1 MSVVLGTMNIA
12 YAHSS
17 NHDDEEYTNIIEQYT
32 KDVSQP
38 ILDSA
43 YYYGDT
49 KTEYI
54 LGNIFSKNGLYPYV
68 TTKANPWYEND
79 FTTGKLGQLNSENLR
94 RQLAVSLKNLQ
105 VEKVHRFFL
114 HCPDYETP
122 IKETLETCNDLWR
135 LEKFEEWGLSNFS
148 LQQTKEVL
156 EICDDNSF
164 RKPVVYQGM
173 YNMICRRAE
182 ELFPLLQDNNIEFWA
197 YNPLAGGLLSGKYK
211 NRDFNHDSRFK
222 NNTIYQSIF
231 WKPEMLD
238 LVDEITADPLQ
249 CAFQFYYQGSL
260 MKPGDKIILGVSTTK
275 QYSQNM
281 SAIQN
286 CHIDFNWKSFESLY
300 RTIEPATPNYFY

>member
-12 YAHSS
+12 YTHSS
-17 NHDDEEYTNIIEQYT
+17 NHDEEEYINIIEQYV

-43 YYYGDT
+43 YYYGNT

-54 LGNIFSKNGLYPYV
+54 LGNIFSKNGLYPQV

-79 FTTGKLGQLNSENLR
+79 FTTGKLGQLNAENLQ
-94 RQLAVSLKNLQ
+94 RQLGVSLKNLQ

-122 IKETLETCNDLWR
+122 IKETLETCNKLWR
-135 LEKFEEWGLSNFS
+135 VEKFEEWGLSNFS

-156 EICDDNSF
+156 EICDENSF

-182 ELFPLLQDNNIEFWA
+182 KLFPLLQDNNIEFWA
-197 YNPLAGGLLSGKYK
+197 YNPLAGGLLSGKYR
-211 NRDFNHDSRFK
+211 NRELEEDSRFK
-222 NNTIYQSIF
+222 NNAIYQSIF
-231 WKPEMLD
+231 WKPQILD
-238 LVDEITADPLQ
+238 LVDNIQISPLQ
-249 CAFQFYYQGSL
+249 TAFQFYYQDSGL
-260 MKPGDKIILGVSTTK
+260 RQCDRIILGVSTLN
-275 QYSQNM
+275 QYKQNM
-281 SAIQN
+281 NAIQD
-286 CHIDFNWKSFESLY
+286 CHINFDWKSFESLY
-300 RTIEPATPNYFY
+300 RKIEPDTPNYFY